1 MRVETRMFKYVTHLL
16 LIAETPEEGHAIDL
30 ILGDC
35 AKGPISVSGELTCDD
50 GFNPYLRFV
59 SGECAQPTEKGTK

>member
-1 MRVETRMFKYVTHLL
+1 MRVETRMFKYETHLL
-16 LIAETPEEGHAIDL
+16 LIAETPDESHALDL

-35 AKGPISVSGELTCDD
+35 AQKAIPVSGELTCDD

-59 SGECAQPTEKGTK
+59 APAERERPIQ